1 MIWQKA
7 STVFLENVEHWKRLK
22 NNFETIFH
30 EHYMFLTEKHKRIK
44 SVKNMLQV
52 VSIFTDYFRRE
63 CRV

>member
-30 EHYMFLTEKHKRIK
+30 EHYMFLTEKHERIK
-44 SVKNMLQV
+44 SVKKHV
-52 VSIFTDYFRRE
+52 AGRE
-63 CRV
+63 YIHRLL